1 MSRDLMNIRKTDRA
15 VQKMWEKVLEVRAR
29 FEGRWMMLS
38 LHRVDPELYK
48 NLMEQNDIFDDVSIT
63 GSVEDVEE
71 HGNATIRGYEIA
83 IKRMEKSE
91 VEDDSY
97 ILGQCYLTGLKIAIG
112 SAKGSTKRIRE
123 VYGQDVIFISPD
135 EVASIIAMKGECESK
150 VIAFIHETKK
160 LFPGAELIVRRYAE
174 EGT

>member
-15 VQKMWEKVLEVRAR
+15 VQKMWQKVLEVRAK

-38 LHRVDPELYK
+38 LHRVDEELYK

-71 HGNATIRGYEIA
+71 HGEATIRGYEIA

-91 VEDDSY
+91 IEDDSY
-97 ILGQCYLTGLKIAIG
+97 MMGRCPMTGLKIAIG
-112 SAKGSTKRIRE
+112 SKKGSTKRVRE
-123 VYGQDVIFISPD
+123 VYGQDVVFMSPD
-135 EVASIIAMKGECESK
+135 ELATIVAFRGDVERKGII
-150 VIAFIHETKK
+150 FIEAVKK
-160 LFPGAELIVRRYAE
+160 QWPGAELIKRYE
-174 EGT
+174 EEST